1 MHRRQLLAI
10 LLDLGGVLLLSARV
24 GSHLLLLLLHLGR
37 QVSKGGIAVER
48 TLGLGARSTP
58 SLHHQPTNLL
68 LKRVILFFELVVFF
82 LDSEVVLDLLGLIV
96 VADVH
101 LLAPHAFEL
110 FFEPLLLICKGL

>member
-1 MHRRQLLAI
+1 M
-10 LLDLGGVLLLSARV
+10 
-24 GSHLLLLLLHLGR
+24 LLLLLHLGR
-37 QVSKGGIAVER
+37 QVSKGGIAVESS
-48 TLGLGARSTP
+48 LGLGSRRTSG
-58 SLHHQPTNLL
+58 LHHQPSNLL
-68 LKRVILFFELVVFF
+68 LKRIILFLKLVVLF